1 MAHSF
6 ILSLSLRSKQHFYS
20 FCSPS
25 AFTYTT
31 YYVKTARMKAFK
43 NVPWLLLLQLITT
56 SSKLV
61 GGRIPSDSSSYVTLS
76 QSWIDEELREYL
88 KHPLSFPPTSG
99 PVSQKPE
106 LATAPGSRYL
116 LNFFFLLLIPEQPSL
131 LSLINISSKIHH
143 NKQDSYSHVQ
153 FILVSKECFI
163 HWLCVIL
170 FRMFLLFIS
179 QPQLHQ
185 LLLTFPKRNPTP
197 FCLFLFSSHLS
208 KQGNKQET
216 ESAHNIK
223 RIYSLEKVHSNRNL
237 DW

>member
-1 MAHSF
+1 MVHTIRSNLSKNLVDMCATLSMAHSF

-106 LATAPGSRYL
+106 LVSDKPQSEKQSQQLSAPPFHASNATPGGHPHQTPSR
-116 LNFFFLLLIPEQPSL
+116 
-131 LSLINISSKIHH
+131 
-143 NKQDSYSHVQ
+143 
-153 FILVSKECFI
+153 
-163 HWLCVIL
+163 
-170 FRMFLLFIS
+170 
-179 QPQLHQ
+179 
-185 LLLTFPKRNPTP
+185 
-197 FCLFLFSSHLS
+197 HL
-208 KQGNKQET
+208 
-216 ESAHNIK
+216 
-223 RIYSLEKVHSNRNL
+223 
-237 DW
+237 